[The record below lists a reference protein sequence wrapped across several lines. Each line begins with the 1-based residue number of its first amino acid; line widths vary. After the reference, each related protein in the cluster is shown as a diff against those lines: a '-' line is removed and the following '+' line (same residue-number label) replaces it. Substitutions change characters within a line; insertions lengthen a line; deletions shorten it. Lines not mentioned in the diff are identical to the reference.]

1 MLSDSETGRGV
12 IRDQTSSVF
21 TCRRERASESSRN
34 HFASLPKKRSFQ
46 FAGMFYLPQSIAA
59 MRDPIELVQCTD
71 AGAQRQFLSIQ

>member
-12 IRDQTSSVF
+12 IRGQTSSVF
-21 TCRRERASESSRN
+21 ICHN

-46 FAGMFYLPQSIAA
+46 FAGTFYLPQSIAA

-71 AGAQRQFLSIQ
+71 AGAQRQLLSIQ